1 MVAGSDRSNLL
12 ARPAAAA
19 SERYR
24 AVTAVLVQVL
34 FLNLAVAGAKLA
46 LGYVTGAVSIVSDG
60 LHSLTDSFS
69 NVAALVGVRVARKPP
84 DKDHPYGHRK
94 FETLSAAAI
103 AAFLLVVMIEVGRA
117 AWQRFSYGG
126 GPEVPGGSFA
136 VMLATI
142 VVNIVVATYERR
154 AGRRL
159 SSEVLLADSTHT
171 RSDVATSIT
180 VILALVGTRLGYP
193 LLDPLAALVVV
204 GFIGHAA
211 WEIVKS
217 TTDVLGDRIAI
228 PEDEVREVVMTV
240 PRVMG
245 CHEIR
250 TRGSADF
257 VFLDLHI
264 WMAAD
269 TPLNEAH
276 AISHQVK
283 DRLMTRFP
291 QIGDAIIHLE
301 PPPRQGDPRA

>member
-1 MVAGSDRSNLL
+1 MVAGSDSPNLL

-24 AVTAVLVQVL
+24 AVTAVLVWVL
-34 FLNLAVAGAKLA
+34 FLNLAVAVAKLV
-46 LGYVTGAVSIVSDG
+46 LGYMTGAVSIVSDG

-69 NVAALVGVRVARKPP
+69 NVAALIGVRVARKPP

-117 AWQRFSYGG
+117 AWQRFTHGG

-142 VVNIVVATYERR
+142 AVNIVVATYERR
-154 AGRRL
+154 AGQRL
-159 SSEVLLADSTHT
+159 SSEVLLADSMHT

-193 LLDPLAALVVV
+193 LLDPMAALVVV

-211 WEIVKS
+211 WEIVEVHDRRARRS
-217 TTDVLGDRIAI
+217 HRHPGRRSARGGDDGATSHGLPRNPHARI
-228 PEDEVREVVMTV
+228 RRLRV
-240 PRVMG
+240 PRPA
-245 CHEIR
+245 H
-250 TRGSADF
+250 
-257 VFLDLHI
+257 LDGG
-264 WMAAD
+264 
-269 TPLNEAH
+269 
-276 AISHQVK
+276 
-283 DRLMTRFP
+283 
-291 QIGDAIIHLE
+291 GDAARRGARDLARGEGPPDDALPADRRRDH
-301 PPPRQGDPRA
+301 PPRAATEAGDPGA